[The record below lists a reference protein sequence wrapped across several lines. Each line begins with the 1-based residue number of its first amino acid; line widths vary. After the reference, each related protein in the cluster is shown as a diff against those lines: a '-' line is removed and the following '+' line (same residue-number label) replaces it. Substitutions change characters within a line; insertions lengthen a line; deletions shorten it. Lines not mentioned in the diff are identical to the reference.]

1 MSYDNLIFIKEN
13 LTLLNYLTGIISFI
27 IGISPLLVDRET
39 LEKHNKPV
47 WIETSAFIFLIYMI
61 FLLFMQIYAERPLYK
76 KNDCILKK
84 EVYFYDEDF
93 KSIINKKYQI
103 KDIGEQNYLLKSN
116 SHFLIIPKKHD
127 YRYKKIK
134 C

>member
-1 MSYDNLIFIKEN
+1 MSYDNLILIKEN

-39 LEKHNKPV
+39 LEKHNKPL
-47 WIETSAFIFLIYMI
+47 WIETTAFIFLIYMI

-76 KNDCILKK
+76 KKDCIIKK
-84 EVYFYDEDF
+84 DIYFHNEDF
-93 KSIINKKYQI
+93 KYIINKKYQI
-103 KDIGEQNYLLKSN
+103 EDIGEQNYLMKSKHN
-116 SHFLIIPKKHD
+116 FLIIPKKSD
-127 YRYKKIK
+127 YKYKKIK